1 MIIPK
6 SKCQMV
12 RMAVES
18 YISNHPEMTAENRE
32 IMACLSDKL
41 TLVVS
46 GDATG
51 LMIQQVYDPRIAGKK
66 IIWDEYK

>member
-1 MIIPK
+1 MI
-6 SKCQMV
+6 Q
-12 RMAVES
+12 MAVES
-18 YISNHPEMTAENRE
+18 YISNHPAMTDENRE

-41 TLVVS
+41 SLVTS

-51 LMIQQVYDPRIAGKK
+51 LMIDQVYDPRIAGKK